1 MIKSINLDNNEYNIP
16 AVIKKLSINDIV
28 YEIGIDTS
36 DANALNSDILL
47 GKTAYVNGQKITG
60 IIPLQETQTIVPGT
74 SDKTID
80 SGRYLSGNQIIKGDA
95 NLKASNISKG
105 VSIFGV
111 TGTFSGSGDVLLF
124 GSVQDGLDA
133 NKQFSFGDSFGHK
146 WSNDNASLPLRITLS
161 KNPTVAYVYN
171 IEGPYDTA
179 SVVVGNKSASGIGL
193 HELTNITGTSVT
205 INTPNASVRKVICI
219 LG

>member
-16 AVIKKLSINDIV
+16 AVIKKLNINDIV

-36 DANALNSDILL
+36 DANALSSDILL

-95 NLKASNISKG
+95 NLKASNISNG

-133 NKQFSFGDSFGHK
+133 NKHYF
-146 WSNDNASLPLRITLS
+146 I
-161 KNPTVAYVYN
+161 
-171 IEGPYDTA
+171 
-179 SVVVGNKSASGIGL
+179 
-193 HELTNITGTSVT
+193 
-205 INTPNASVRKVICI
+205 
-219 LG
+219 

>member
-60 IIPLQETQTIVPGT
+60 NIFVQDDLTITPSKDQQTI
-74 SDKTID
+74 K
-80 SGRYLSGNQIIKGDA
+80 SGKYLSKDVIIKGEP
-95 NLKASNISKG
+95 NLIPENVKDGI
-105 VSIFGV
+105 SIFDV
-111 TGTFSGSGDVLLF
+111 MGTFSGSGDVLLF
-124 GSVQDGLDA
+124 GNVQDGVTA
-133 NKQFSFGDSFGHK
+133 NRQFSLGDSFGHK
-146 WSNDNASLPLRITLS
+146 WSNENASLPLRITLS

-179 SVVVGNKSASGIGL
+179 SVVVGNKSASGFGM
-193 HELTNITGTSVT
+193 HKLTDISGTSVT
-205 INTPNASVRKVICI
+205 INAPNASVRKIICI